1 MGPLRSD
8 RGAASANYFQEEYFG
23 AILDKM
29 GEVRA
34 LTLMR
39 AWLREVEEF

>member
-1 MGPLRSD
+1 MPITLGPS
-8 RGAASANYFQEEYFG
+8 GSANYFQEEYFG
-23 AILDKM
+23 VILDEM

-39 AWLREVEEF
+39 EWLRGKFEAF